1 VSTQGAALTQTPPW
15 RPAEFS
21 PFVFQILSQLLEL
34 HTDALPEAYQALLP
48 PILMANLWMQRGNIP
63 ALVRLLRA
71 FLEKGTDVVV
81 ANNQLPA
88 VRDIIRFLLP
98 SKANDPY
105 GCDLVEA
112 LFQYVPA

>member
-1 VSTQGAALTQTPPW
+1 MYPQIVRLITPFSWPLS
-15 RPAEFS
+15 EFS

-112 LFQYVPA
+112 LLQYVPA